1 MKDKVELSGYTF
13 CKIKLVYVLLRRI
26 SNGSQPVS
34 SYNFWTEISFIAP
47 AEICAASNCIFQ
59 VLVYHF
65 VCNYPI
71 WYQRVL

>member
-34 SYNFWTEISFIAP
+34 SYNFWTEISVVAP
-47 AEICAASNCIFQ
+47 AEICAASNCIF
-59 VLVYHF
+59 
-65 VCNYPI
+65 
-71 WYQRVL
+71 